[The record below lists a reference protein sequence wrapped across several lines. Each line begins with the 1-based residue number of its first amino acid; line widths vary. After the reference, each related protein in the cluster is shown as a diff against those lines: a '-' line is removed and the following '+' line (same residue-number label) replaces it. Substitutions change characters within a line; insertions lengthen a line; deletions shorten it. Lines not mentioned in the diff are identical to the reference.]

1 MIVTVLPTPTSL
13 SVTDLSFTGGNMT
26 NAKATVEVGPVA
38 FNTPQDGAVLQS
50 IGSESVF
57 RIAGFFGE
65 REYNHG
71 SSFILNHEI
80 TSDGIKLWCLTNL
93 HVAKIVLD
101 LFQIFRMNLQNGAPE
116 QVIKEVPA
124 GLRVLVGESTI
135 PIDSVIVPRG
145 EFFKP
150 RHEQHLDFA
159 IFSFTVP
166 LDRQTRYFPI
176 NKNSPISA
184 GSKAYARGY
193 PKNLNFSIADGLI
206 SRVYEDGDGDAERKA
221 GASIEFWK
229 WGIQHN
235 IAINH
240 GNSGGPTISESG
252 VVIGISTFGLVEGD
266 LLNFSINASSIFE
279 FISDKSNLEEISIQ
293 PLVKKLALRAVE
305 SARYG

>member
-1 MIVTVLPTPTSL
+1 MAN
-13 SVTDLSFTGGNMT
+13 G
-26 NAKATVEVGPVA
+26 KATVEVGPVA

-65 REYNHG
+65 QEVAHG

-93 HVAKIVLD
+93 HVARIVLT
-101 LFQIFRMNLQNGAPE
+101 LLQFFRMALSNGAPE
-116 QVIKEVPA
+116 QFIKEIPA
-124 GLRVLVGESTI
+124 GLRVLVGGSTI
-135 PIDSVIVPRG
+135 PIDSVIVPKG

-150 RHEQHLDFA
+150 NHEQHLDFA

-184 GSKAYARGY
+184 GSKAYALGY
-193 PKNLNFSIADGLI
+193 PAVMNLSIADGLI
-206 SRVYEDGDGDAERKA
+206 SRVYVDGDGDAERKA
-221 GASIEFWK
+221 GAGIEFWK

-235 IAINH
+235 IAINN

-252 VVIGISTFGLVEGD
+252 VVIGISTFGLPERN

-279 FISDKSNLEEISIQ
+279 FISDKSNLEELSIQ
-293 PLVKKLALRAVE
+293 PLVKKLALRALE

>member
-1 MIVTVLPTPTSL
+1 MIFTVLLNPTSL
-13 SVTDLSFTGGNMT
+13 SVTDLSFTGGNMA
-26 NAKATVEVGPVA
+26 NGKATVEVGPVA
-38 FNTPQDGAVLQS
+38 FDTPQDGTVLQS

-57 RIAGFFGE
+57 RVAGFCGE
-65 REYNHG
+65 QEQSHG

-101 LFQIFRMNLQNGAPE
+101 LFQTFRMNLQNGAPE
-116 QVIKEVPA
+116 QFIKEIPA
-124 GLRVLVGESTI
+124 GLRVHVGGTAI
-135 PIDSVIVPRG
+135 PIDSVIVPKG

-176 NKNSPISA
+176 KKNSPISA
-184 GSKAYARGY
+184 GSKAYALGY
-193 PKNLNFSIADGLI
+193 PFIMNLSIADGLI

-221 GASIEFWK
+221 GAGIKFWK

-235 IAINH
+235 IAING

-252 VVIGISTFGLVEGD
+252 FVIGISTFGLIVGD
-266 LLNFSINASSIFE
+266 LLNFSLNASSIFE
-279 FISDKSNLEEISIQ
+279 FISDKSNLEEIAIQ
-293 PLVKKLALRAVE
+293 PLVKKLALRAAE

>member
-1 MIVTVLPTPTSL
+1 MT
-13 SVTDLSFTGGNMT
+13 TGK
-26 NAKATVEVGPVA
+26 AKVEVGPVA
-38 FNTPQDGAVLQS
+38 FDTPQDGTVLQS

-57 RIAGFFGE
+57 RVAGFCGE
-65 REYNHG
+65 QEQSHG

-93 HVAKIVLD
+93 HVARVVLD
-101 LFQIFRMNLQNGAPE
+101 IYQIFRMALQNGAPE
-116 QVIKEVPA
+116 QFIKEIPA
-124 GLRVLVGESTI
+124 GIRVYVGETTI
-135 PIDSVIVPRG
+135 PIDSFIVPKG

-150 RHEQHLDFA
+150 DHEEHLDFA

-184 GSKAYARGY
+184 GSKAYALGY
-193 PKNLNFSIADGLI
+193 PFIMNLSIADGLI

-221 GASIEFWK
+221 GAGIKFWK

-235 IAINH
+235 IAING

-252 VVIGISTFGLVEGD
+252 VVIGISTGIYDEKDG
-266 LLNFSINASSIFE
+266 LNFSINVSSIFE
-279 FISDKSNLEEISIQ
+279 FISDKSNLEEIAIQ
-293 PLVKKLALRAVE
+293 PLVKKLALRAIE
-305 SARYG
+305 SAGYG

>member
-1 MIVTVLPTPTSL
+1 MIFTVLLNPTSL
-13 SVTDLSFTGGNMT
+13 SVTDLSFTGGNMA
-26 NAKATVEVGPVA
+26 NGKATVEVGPVA
-38 FNTPQDGAVLQS
+38 FDTPQDGTVLQS

-57 RIAGFFGE
+57 RVAGFCGE
-65 REYNHG
+65 QELGHG

-93 HVAKIVLD
+93 HVARGVLN
-101 LFQIFRMNLQNGAPE
+101 LHQFFRMALSNGAPE
-116 QVIKEVPA
+116 QFIKEIPA
-124 GLRVLVGESTI
+124 GLRVHVGGTAI
-135 PIDSVIVPRG
+135 PIDSVIVPKG

-176 NKNSPISA
+176 NKNSSISA
-184 GSKAYARGY
+184 GSKAYALGY
-193 PKNLNFSIADGLI
+193 PLIMNLSIADGLI

-221 GASIEFWK
+221 GAGIKFWK

-235 IAINH
+235 IAING

-279 FISDKSNLEEISIQ
+279 FISDKSNLEEIAIQ
-293 PLVKKLALRAVE
+293 PLVKKLALRAAE

>member
-1 MIVTVLPTPTSL
+1 MT
-13 SVTDLSFTGGNMT
+13 TGK
-26 NAKATVEVGPVA
+26 AKVEVGPVA
-38 FNTPQDGAVLQS
+38 FDTPQDGTVLQS

-57 RIAGFFGE
+57 RIAGFCGE
-65 REYNHG
+65 QELGHG

-93 HVAKIVLD
+93 HVARGVLN
-101 LFQIFRMNLQNGAPE
+101 LHQFFRMALSNGAPE
-116 QVIKEVPA
+116 QFIKEIPA
-124 GLRVLVGESTI
+124 GLRVHVGETTI
-135 PIDSVIVPRG
+135 PIDSFIVPKG

-150 RHEQHLDFA
+150 DHAQHLDFA

-184 GSKAYARGY
+184 GSKAYALGY
-193 PKNLNFSIADGLI
+193 PFIMNLSIADGLI

-221 GASIEFWK
+221 GADIKFWK

-235 IAINH
+235 IAING

-252 VVIGISTFGLVEGD
+252 VVIGISTFGYLEKDG
-266 LLNFSINASSIFE
+266 LNFSINVSSIFE
-279 FISDKSNLEEISIQ
+279 CISDKSNLEEISIQ
-293 PLVKKLALRAVE
+293 PLVKKLALRAIE
-305 SARYG
+305 SAGYG